1 MENKNTSTNN
11 ALYEHFTL
19 LSELSGAARE
29 NALNALNLD
38 DEQRAKLQRLLAAHN
53 TATDVV
59 ADILHESATRM
70 PMDDVVTSGE
80 LIGDYRVLREL
91 GAGGMGTVLL
101 AERADAQYDVRVAIK
116 LMRGF
121 PTMEGMRR
129 LKQERQI
136 LATLDHP
143 NVARLLDGGETTQGQ
158 PYLVMEYVEGDVLT
172 VFLQDKNP
180 SQSARLALFD
190 KILNAVEHAHQR
202 LVIHRDIKP
211 SNVLVSISGEPKLL
225 DFGIAKL
232 VEMEDSQRQTSTRVW
247 TPGYASPEQQKGGA
261 ITVATDVFS
270 LGVLLR
276 EMLETPGEAGAK
288 LDADLRGILRKATET
303 DPSQRYATVEALR
316 EDLRR
321 FREGLPVRAAAD
333 TLRYRSRKFFWRH
346 RLAVAVSLVAIMT
359 ASLMIWRLNVERQR
373 AVAAQFAA
381 EQDRK
386 SLAQVNFFFRNLL
399 SGIGPQAAT
408 GKELS
413 AYALLDR
420 AREKLAQDKMLKP
433 QERLGVLQLLG
444 DAYLNAE
451 RYETAREI
459 YAQAVAEA
467 PSTTTSLEMAALLR
481 ELARLNHVT
490 GRAKLALPIL
500 DRAQALI
507 VDPPRNIDEAELG
520 ARIRLARVW
529 AKRDLNQPEESEIV
543 AAVNFARTWLPKEN
557 NLLAI
562 ALGEQGALYERQARY
577 DLLLPVR
584 REVVQSLQKNSGS
597 YLRDVA
603 IQEVNLARALRL
615 TKQYAESAKWLA
627 EAEKQIVAETG
638 DTFGAARIRLYFE
651 RAQLALDQGDWAMA
665 ESTWRRAYVANSSNA
680 DFGDLLLGGKIAANG
695 GHSELARER
704 FALAEKLAITPGQ
717 LQNLESANTMLS
729 AH

>member
-1 MENKNTSTNN
+1 MESKNTSTHN
-11 ALYEHFTL
+11 ALYEQFTL

-29 NALNALNLD
+29 KALHELNLD

-53 TATDVV
+53 TVTDVV

-70 PMDDVVTSGE
+70 PMDEVLTCGE

-121 PTMEGMRR
+121 PTSEGMRR

-143 NVARLLDGGETTQGQ
+143 NVARLLDGGETAQGQ
-158 PYLVMEYVEGDVLT
+158 PYLVMEYVEGDILT
-172 VFLQDKNP
+172 VFLRDKNL
-180 SQSARLALFD
+180 SQPARLALFD

-211 SNVLVSISGEPKLL
+211 SNVLVSTSGEPKLL

-232 VEMEDSQRQTSTRVW
+232 VEMGDSQRQTSTRVW

-276 EMLETPGEAGAK
+276 EMLETPSEVRPN

-303 DPSQRYATVEALR
+303 DPAHRYATVEALR

-333 TLRYRSRKFFWRH
+333 TLRYRCKKFFWRH
-346 RLAVAVSLVAIMT
+346 RLAVAISLAAISA
-359 ASLMIWRLNVERQR
+359 ASIMVWRLNVERQR

-386 SLAQVNFFFRNLL
+386 SLVQVNFFFRNLL
-399 SGIGPQAAT
+399 SGIGPQAST

-413 AYALLDR
+413 AFALLDR

-451 RYETAREI
+451 RYESAREI

-467 PSTTTSLEMAALLR
+467 PGITTPLEMARLLR
-481 ELARLNHVT
+481 ELARLNHAT
-490 GRAKLALPIL
+490 GRAEKALPIL
-500 DRAQALI
+500 DRAQGLI
-507 VDPPRNIDEAELG
+507 ADPPTNIDEAELG
-520 ARIRLARVW
+520 TRLRLARIWV
-529 AKRDLNQPEESEIV
+529 KRALNQPAESEIA
-543 AAVNFARTWLPKEN
+543 AAVNFARAWLPKKS

-562 ALGEQGALYERQARY
+562 ALGELGALYEKQERY

-584 REVVQSLQKNSGS
+584 REVVQSLQGNSDN

-615 TKQYAESAKWLA
+615 TKQYAESAKWLD

-638 DTFGAARIRLYFE
+638 DTFGLARIRLYFE
-651 RAQLALDQGDWAMA
+651 RAELALDQGDWAIA
-665 ESTWRRAYVANSSNA
+665 ESTWRRAYEANSTKA
-680 DFGDLLLGGKIAANG
+680 DFGEILLGGKIAAAG
-695 GHSELARER
+695 GHADVARER
-704 FALAEKLAITPGQ
+704 FANAEKIVATAKQ
-717 LQNLESANTMLS
+717 QQNLESAKAMLS
-729 AH
+729 TH